1 MAAWVTDEDIYSIAR
16 REVSDTSVVVAQEII
31 SIFSGVDA
39 DVDLTDGVISSRNVR
54 ALQRAVVFQA
64 IWLEA
69 HPDALETMDVS
80 GVSQDGLSAQ
90 YATESAHLLAPL
102 AARCIRRLSW
112 KLAPL
117 RARSGRGRFGLI
129 DVGDRDDAER
139 DDQFDWSPMRRGGQ
153 MNPLQQRAGQVWR

>member
-1 MAAWVTDEDIYSIAR
+1 MADWVTDEDVYAIAR
-16 REVSDTSVVVAQEII
+16 REVSESNLVVAQEIV
-31 SIFSGVDA
+31 SIFAGVDA
-39 DVDLTDGVISSRNVR
+39 DVDLDDGVISSRNVR
-54 ALQRAVVFQA
+54 TLQRAVVFEA

-69 HPDALETMDVS
+69 HPDVLETMDVS

-102 AARCIRRLSW
+102 AARCLRRLSW

-139 DDQFDWSPMRRGGQ
+139 DDQFTWSAMGRGGQ